1 MRVWFRSYGAP
12 TVVAWYPA
20 IFRAPGTRLLPWEW
34 FFRKLKRERE
44 LNCSVAH
51 KARDC
56 RAMALLHTV
65 CLFLSFLYSLTTV
78 GKSND
83 NGSKLASSSSDRGRS
98 TKDLHENAN

>member
-1 MRVWFRSYGAP
+1 MY
-12 TVVAWYPA
+12 
-20 IFRAPGTRLLPWEW
+20 LPWEW

-51 KARDC
+51 KAKDC

-83 NGSKLASSSSDRGRS
+83 NGSKLAAPHQTVAGQPRTCTRMQISY
-98 TKDLHENAN
+98 EIN